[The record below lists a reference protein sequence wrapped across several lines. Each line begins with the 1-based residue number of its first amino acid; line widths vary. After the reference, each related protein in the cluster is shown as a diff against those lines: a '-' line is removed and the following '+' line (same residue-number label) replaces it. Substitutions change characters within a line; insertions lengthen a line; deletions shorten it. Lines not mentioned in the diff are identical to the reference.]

1 MRQDILYRRKAVLVR
16 RMRLEPGEASPWHV
30 DTCHRVSVVL
40 SGNQLAIERR
50 DGSRRH
56 KVRVRV
62 GQVDWDEP
70 GSEVHRAVNVGR
82 QRYEEVVVFFL
93 AYPGQ
98 NPQPTSFVRTRRRTT
113 RS

>member
-1 MRQDILYRRKAVLVR
+1 MRKDILYRRKAVLVR

-30 DTCHRVSVVL
+30 DTCHRVTVVL
-40 SGNQLAIERR
+40 SGSQLAIERR
-50 DGSRRH
+50 DGGPQH

-62 GQVDWDEP
+62 GQVDWDGP

-82 QRYEEVVVFFL
+82 QPYEEVVVFFL
-93 AYPGQ
+93 AYPSQ
-98 NPQPTSFVRTRRRTT
+98 NPQPMSLVRTRRRTT